1 MMPFDRREFL
11 KISGAGAAALAAPL
25 ALSQKTPL
33 PPIKSTFNGVVVGCN
48 TYSFSQSTLDE
59 AVKNVASLGF
69 GEAELHPRHG
79 EPSFG
84 TPFRPLD
91 AVLTP
96 DERKTMAANREK
108 LRQWRLNE
116 PLETFAAM
124 GKKFKDAGLYLLAYN
139 MNFRDDMSDAEVE
152 RIFEMTK
159 AMGCNLMT
167 AVGSNMLFRRL
178 DPFAKKH
185 KVRVGLHNEGNLRSE
200 KAYDEVR
207 KGLSEWIAITF
218 DIGHWEA
225 YATENP
231 DHVGFIKKYHNDI
244 VNIHIKDRKRGD
256 KGANMPFGEGDTP
269 IKEVLA
275 LLKRE
280 RYPIRAFVEYEYAG
294 LRGSQEEVKRC
305 VEYMRAALA

>member
-11 KISGAGAAALAAPL
+11 KISGAGAAALAAAPL

-59 AVKNVASLGF
+59 AIKNVASLGF
-69 GEAELHPRHG
+69 GEAEVHPRHV
-79 EPSFG
+79 EPTFG

-91 AVLTP
+91 ATLTP
-96 DERKTMAANREK
+96 DEQKTIAANREK

-159 AMGCNLMT
+159 AMGCSLMT

-185 KVRVGLHNEGNLRSE
+185 KVRVGLHNEGGLRSE

-225 YATENP
+225 YATGTP
-231 DHVGFIKKYHNDI
+231 DQVAFIKKYHDDI

-269 IKEVLA
+269 IKEVLHLLRDQKYGIPVNIEWEVNGDRVAAVRKCFDYVKNA
-275 LLKRE
+275 LN
-280 RYPIRAFVEYEYAG
+280 
-294 LRGSQEEVKRC
+294 S
-305 VEYMRAALA
+305 